1 MFRSFTQSLLTG
13 LCAAALIIASVAT
26 GHAITPPPVGT
37 PAPSANDKNKNA
49 KRAPNAV
56 REIDRVAE
64 LIAELPRDIGADHGV
79 VEIVER
85 LTGSERHAP
94 VAGVAIVL
102 EVVAVG
108 AHHAKT
114 AMRVTE

>member
-49 KRAPNAV
+49 KRTSNAI
-56 REIDRVAE
+56 REIDWDE
-64 LIAELPRDIGADHGV
+64 LIPPDARSKFLAGPPPAAHDYLGEGGMAAQQVMDFNVNKELNGQS
-79 VEIVER
+79 
-85 LTGSERHAP
+85 L
-94 VAGVAIVL
+94 
-102 EVVAVG
+102 
-108 AHHAKT
+108 
-114 AMRVTE
+114 